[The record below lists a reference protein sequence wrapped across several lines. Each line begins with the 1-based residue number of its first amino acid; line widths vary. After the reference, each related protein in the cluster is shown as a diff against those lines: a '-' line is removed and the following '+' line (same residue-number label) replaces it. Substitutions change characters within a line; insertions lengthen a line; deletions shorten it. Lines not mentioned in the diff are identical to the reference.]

1 MSRCGTWP
9 GEPACTAAFT
19 AANAVASGED
29 GDSTEAAGF
38 GDRWS
43 HTVDNAI

>member
-1 MSRCGTWP
+1 VPCL
-9 GEPACTAAFT
+9 ACTVACT
-19 AANAVASGED
+19 AANAVTLEDED